1 MQRCNFSGR
10 PMLLSAIS
18 TGLLLS
24 SLSFHAQA
32 DNVEHVEVI
41 GQPYAAGTRLSLD
54 STQVVEADL
63 RDTLKRLPGMSANGN
78 GPLTAITQ
86 YRGLFGDRVRLNLD
100 GAPVIGAGPN
110 AMDPPLSNVFAL
122 PGTQINLYRG
132 IAPVSLGTQTLGGA
146 LQISR
151 DKQGLFEQA
160 AAWHGQLH
168 IQHND
173 QGSADNALATL
184 GFHHNNFYLQAFGA
198 MQKRDDVDDGN
209 GQAVPNSFY
218 DRSMLGVAAGAKFNN
233 HQFHGYYHKV
243 DTDETGTPALA
254 MDIQYIDSSVYRLSY
269 DWQVNEKASLTLKA
283 HGNSNQHGM
292 NNVDYRPVTMPM
304 MARLNT
310 VDSLARGY
318 SAVWKSETAS
328 GKLETGLDWHT
339 AKHNSVITNPEMNNL
354 TIQNFNNIEMTTGS
368 AYAQWGGEW
377 QVMEVLL
384 GARYTQVDSEAGV
397 VANSMAMM
405 NPNVA
410 TLVEGF
416 NAADRELDFNFVD
429 VTAHISDQLTDNMLW
444 HVALGQ
450 KNRAPSYTELYVWL
464 PLGISAGL
472 ADGWNYLGNLNLKEE
487 TAHQLDLGV
496 TYQDDTITVSPRLF
510 YQKID
515 DYIVG
520 VPSTNMTA
528 NMISTMMS
536 GRAPLQWQ
544 NVDATLYGADLQL
557 NARLKYGLSLE
568 MIASIVRGNRD
579 DIDEPL
585 YRIAP
590 MSLVTRLGWQ
600 SKRWSVL
607 VESELVASQS
617 RVSLVQ
623 QEAESAGY
631 GVLNASFS
639 YRLNQEVSFT
649 AGVTNLLD
657 KAYQPHLSGVNRVMG
672 VTQPAGQKLYARGR
686 SVNASMK
693 LVF

>member
-1 MQRCNFSGR
+1 MQQRNFCGR

-24 SLSFHAQA
+24 SLSWAAKA

-41 GQPYAAGTRLSLD
+41 GQPYAADTRLSLD
-54 STQVVEADL
+54 YAQSSAPDL
-63 RDTLKRLPGMSANGN
+63 RDTLKRLPGMAGNGN

-100 GAPVIGAGPN
+100 GAPVTGAGPN

-122 PGTQINLYRG
+122 GGTQLSLYRG

-146 LQISR
+146 LQITR
-151 DKQGLFEQA
+151 DKQALFERSA
-160 AAWHGQLH
+160 SWHGQVQ
-168 IQHND
+168 IQHNA
-173 QGSADNALATL
+173 QGSADHALASL
-184 GFHHNNFYLQAFGA
+184 GFHDEGFYLQVFGSE
-198 MQKRDDVDDGN
+198 QERDDVDDGN
-209 GQAVPNSFY
+209 GQQVPNSFY
-218 DRSMLGVAAGAKFNN
+218 DRSMFGLATGARFNN
-233 HQFHGYYHKV
+233 HQFHGYYHRV

-269 DWQVNEKASLTLKA
+269 DWQVNEGSSLTLKA

-292 NNVDYRPVTMPM
+292 NNVDHRPMTMPM

-318 SAVWKSETAS
+318 SATWKSDTDGE
-328 GKLETGLDWHT
+328 KLETGLDWYT
-339 AKHNSVITNPEMNNL
+339 ASHNSVITNPEMNNL
-354 TIQNFNNIEMTTGS
+354 TIHNFNDIEMTTGS
-368 AYAQWGGEW
+368 AYVQWASEW
-377 QVMEVLL
+377 QSMDVML
-384 GARYTQVDSEAGV
+384 GARYTEVDSDAGEV
-397 VANSMAMM
+397 SNTMAMM

-410 TLVEGF
+410 TLVERF
-416 NAADRELDFNFVD
+416 NQADRALDFSFVD
-429 VTAHISDQLTDNMLW
+429 LAAHLTGDLVENMLW

-487 TAHQLDLGV
+487 TAHQLDMGI
-496 TYQDDTITVSPRLF
+496 TYQDETVTVSPRFF

-520 VPSTNMTA
+520 VPSTDMTA

-544 NVDATLYGADLQL
+544 NVDATLYGADLQMT
-557 NARLKYGLSLE
+557 ARLSDGLSLE
-568 MIASIVRGNRD
+568 IIASAVRADRD
-579 DIDEPL
+579 DVDEPL

-590 MSLVTRLGWQ
+590 ASLVTRLAWQ
-600 SKRWSVL
+600 QNRWSAS

-617 RVSLVQ
+617 RVSAIQ

-631 GVLNASFS
+631 GVLNADLSFQFNDHI
-639 YRLNQEVSFT
+639 RFT
-649 AGVTNLLD
+649 AGVSNLLD
-657 KAYQPHLSGVNRVMG
+657 KAYQPHLSGVNRVKG
-672 VTQPAGQKLYARGR
+672 VTQAAGEKLFAQGR

-693 LVF
+693 YTF